1 MPTQLLFESA
11 ELIKAMN
18 LAQVLYV
25 VDEVSRVDLQMLS
38 YAFTEDNLYLALRE
52 GSELIA
58 SSMMKETIFMNLI
71 LH

>member
-1 MPTQLLFESA
+1 MPTQLLFEPA

-38 YAFTEDNLYLALRE
+38 YAFTADNLYLALRE
-52 GSELIA
+52 GAERIA
-58 SSMMKETIFMNLI
+58 SSMMKEP
-71 LH
+71 